1 MLELEVMVS
10 KDSHASIDHQFH
22 DDTIHAIQFIPVD
35 VDDDNWECE
44 LVLDIDHII
53 NWVKSNKN
61 GYEFDVV
68 EATLSFHDVS
78 KISIQCSILG
88 GGANPI
94 PIDRIERSDEPTI
107 KRGEFMCFGWIIF
120 LNDGDDGTI
129 RFVASRYSLDK
140 ARKPIRL
147 SEQMI
152 PKSQRLGLSRRS
164 CRHE

>member
-1 MLELEVMVS
+1 MS
-10 KDSHASIDHQFH
+10 KDRHANIDHQFH

-35 VDDDNWECE
+35 VDDDNWESE
-44 LVLDIDHII
+44 LILDIDHITD
-53 NWVKSNKN
+53 WVKSSKD
-61 GYEFDVV
+61 GYEFDVA

-78 KISIQCSILG
+78 EISIRCRILG

-94 PIDRIERSDEPTI
+94 PIDRIERSDEPII
-107 KRGEFMCFGWIIF
+107 KRGDYVCFEWAIC

-129 RFVASRYSLDK
+129 RFIASGYSLEK

-152 PKSQRLGLSRRS
+152 PKSQRLALSRQS
-164 CRHE
+164 GCHE